1 MNRLFPLF
9 LAIILAIGGEYKI
22 THASGRSTFCKVDA
36 VTPDGDYVVRRPK
49 KIVGYNNGGR
59 TPIIVWNK
67 EQILMSALDISEAK
81 LIRPPKAAED
91 TSWNRLNKT
100 WIPQSEMEEIQ

>member
-22 THASGRSTFCKVDA
+22 THTSGRSTFCKVEG

-49 KIVGYNNGGR
+49 KIVGYNNGHI
-59 TPIIVWNK
+59 PIIIWDKGWVV
-67 EQILMSALDISEAK
+67 ISALDISEAK

-100 WIPQSEMEEIQ
+100 WIPESELPEVQ

>member
-22 THASGRSTFCKVDA
+22 THTSGRSTFCKVEG

-49 KIVGYNNGGR
+49 KIVGYNGGR
-59 TPIIVWNK
+59 IPIIVWNK
-67 EQILMSALDISEAK
+67 EQILMSALDISEARLLK
-81 LIRPPKAAED
+81 PPAQSQD
-91 TSWNRLNKT
+91 NSWNRLTQT
-100 WIPQSEMEEIQ
+100 WIPPSEQTKP

>member
-22 THASGRSTFCKVDA
+22 THTSGRSTFCKVDA

-49 KIVGYNNGGR
+49 KIVGYNGGR
-59 TPIIVWNK
+59 IPIIVWNK

-91 TSWNRLNKT
+91 TSWNRLNTT